1 VLKKSSS
8 LGIIIGLAALAGLLG
23 TVLGGLIVY
32 QALSQNPANPSDQ
45 PAPTGESTLAAGQIP
60 KQVLEVNQIDI
71 QTTITQSVEKVGSAV
86 VTVVAANPGQGQV
99 PDPFNSQGASG
110 SGVFISADGYI
121 LTNNHVVEG
130 MNEVSVILFDGSQQ
144 NAAVIGT
151 DPYADLAVLKS
162 EGQAPAVALLGD
174 SDVLNPG
181 ETVIAIG
188 SPLGDFKNT
197 VTVGVV
203 SATGRSIDTG
213 RGYQIEDLI
222 QTDAAIN
229 QGNSGGPLLNLA
241 GEVIG
246 INTLVV
252 RGSVENVLTEGLG
265 FAIPANTVR
274 AVAEQIINTGSIA
287 RPYLGIRWQSIT
299 PEIAMAF
306 DLSTQWGAYITNV
319 VPGSPAQAASLQTGD
334 IITRIGD
341 VAIDESRS
349 FINLIFQYKPGDQ
362 VTLEIL
368 RNGQTLQVQVTLAGS
383 VP

>member
-1 VLKKSSS
+1 
-8 LGIIIGLAALAGLLG
+8 
-23 TVLGGLIVY
+23 
-32 QALSQNPANPSDQ
+32 
-45 PAPTGESTLAAGQIP
+45 
-60 KQVLEVNQIDI
+60 
-71 QTTITQSVEKVGSAV
+71 
-86 VTVVAANPGQGQV
+86 
-99 PDPFNSQGASG
+99 
-110 SGVFISADGYI
+110 
-121 LTNNHVVEG
+121 
-130 MNEVSVILFDGSQQ
+130 
-144 NAAVIGT
+144 
-151 DPYADLAVLKS
+151 
-162 EGQAPAVALLGD
+162 
-174 SDVLNPG
+174 
-181 ETVIAIG
+181 
-188 SPLGDFKNT
+188 
-197 VTVGVV
+197 
-203 SATGRSIDTG
+203 
-213 RGYQIEDLI
+213 
-222 QTDAAIN
+222 
-229 QGNSGGPLLNLA
+229 
-241 GEVIG
+241 
-246 INTLVV
+246 
-252 RGSVENVLTEGLG
+252 LG